1 MHRDIRPSERG
12 SDHSG
17 NVGVSKSGDIVHNCV
32 GVGGC
37 KRSVKRSLIAKP
49 IKPDGNIY
57 RIDVSREEGGGAF
70 EAMLLPACERQR

>member
-17 NVGVSKSGDIVHNCV
+17 NVGVSKSGDIVHNCA
-32 GVGGC
+32 GVSGC

-49 IKPDGNIY
+49 IKSDGNIY
-57 RIDVSREEGGGAF
+57 
-70 EAMLLPACERQR
+70 